1 MKAKGRLLELDCL
14 RGIAAILVVIFHF
27 TTGRPNLHIFNW
39 GCMGVELFF
48 MISGFVIFLT
58 IEKTNNYKSFLLSR
72 FARLYPAYW
81 ACVTLT
87 TLSIISWSLMAKVP
101 VIFPDLKDYLINLTM
116 FQYYF
121 KVKDIDGV
129 YWTLI
134 IELLFYLFILIVY
147 LSKAIL
153 KIEII
158 CFFLVLACL
167 IYGTMIRAFA
177 PDVYGK
183 LAEYFP
189 IIVYFPLFA
198 AGIVFYKIKF
208 YKATLYRFFL
218 VLLCL
223 ITQVFLFEG
232 TGKIVSVSKIQY
244 ASAIF
249 IFFALF
255 LLYCF
260 DRLHF
265 IINKVTLFAGKI
277 SYSLYLI
284 HGYISVYLL
293 IPILTHSSIFHINYW
308 VAILFFVAPIV
319 FIAAT
324 LINKFIEIPAM
335 KYLKRKMLPTDQKLT
350 PPKLKPIS

>member
-1 MKAKGRLLELDCL
+1 MKVKGRLLELDCL
-14 RGIAAILVVIFHF
+14 RGIAAVLVVTFHF
-27 TTGRPNLHIFNW
+27 ALGQAQLHIFNW

-58 IEKTNNYKSFLLSR
+58 IEKTTDYKNFLLSR
-72 FARLYPAYW
+72 LARLYPAYW

-87 TLSIISWSLMAKVP
+87 TLAIISWSLTVKVP

-147 LSKAIL
+147 LSKKLL

-158 CFFLVLACL
+158 SFFIVLTCL
-167 IYGTMIRAFA
+167 AYGTMIRTLA
-177 PDVYGK
+177 PDIYSK
-183 LAEYFP
+183 LAEYLP
-189 IIVYFPLFA
+189 IIIYFPLFA

-208 YKATLYRFFL
+208 YKANFYRFLL

-223 ITQVFLFEG
+223 ITQISLFEG
-232 TGKIVSVSKIQY
+232 TGKIVSVSKFQY
-244 ASAIF
+244 ASAIS
-249 IFFALF
+249 IFFAIF

-284 HGYISVYLL
+284 HGYISVY
-293 IPILTHSSIFHINYW
+293 
-308 VAILFFVAPIV
+308 
-319 FIAAT
+319 
-324 LINKFIEIPAM
+324 
-335 KYLKRKMLPTDQKLT
+335 
-350 PPKLKPIS
+350 

>member
-14 RGIAAILVVIFHF
+14 RGIAAVLVVIFHF
-27 TTGRPNLHIFNW
+27 SQGRPNLNIFNW

-81 ACVTLT
+81 VCVTLT

-121 KVKDIDGV
+121 NIKDIDGV

-147 LSKAIL
+147 LSKKLL

-167 IYGTMIRAFA
+167 VYGTVIRAFA

-183 LAEYFP
+183 LAEYLP

-208 YKATLYRFFL
+208 YKATSYRFFL
-218 VLLCL
+218 LLLCL
-223 ITQVFLFEG
+223 ITQIFLFEG

-244 ASAIF
+244 ASAIS

-293 IPILTHSSIFHINYW
+293 IPILTHSAIFHINYW
-308 VAILFFVAPIV
+308 VAILFIVAPIV
-319 FIAAT
+319 FIAAA
-324 LINKFIEIPAM
+324 LINKFIEVPAM
-335 KYLKRKMLPTDQKLT
+335 KYLKRKMLPANQKLT
-350 PPKLKPIS
+350 PKN